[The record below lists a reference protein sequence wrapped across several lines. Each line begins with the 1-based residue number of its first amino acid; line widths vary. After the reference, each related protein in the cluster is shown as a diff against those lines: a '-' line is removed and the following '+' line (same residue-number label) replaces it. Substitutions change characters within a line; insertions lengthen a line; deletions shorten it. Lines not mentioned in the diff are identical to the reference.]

1 MEAVAPKALE
11 RLDQPAVVRVEP
23 FGPCKRARA
32 GQLGE
37 HLTLARRGDVEL
49 VEERRDRVVV
59 AGEEP
64 QPFEWVVER
73 CADLQLAPVGAVGD
87 ARHGGVDRTS
97 LLRFLEMSGW
107 GLYFVFLIPP
117 LIIGFVVQAWLKKT
131 VAANMQVAVA
141 NGMTGADIARQI
153 LDRNGLHDVPVDTS
167 PGGPLSDHY
176 DPRKKSVHL
185 SEPVYGGRSVA
196 STAIAAHEVGHA
208 IQHAKAYAPFR
219 LRSAM
224 WPAVAFASQAWLFL
238 LMIGLFAQI
247 TGLMTFA
254 VILFAVVVLFQLVTL
269 PVEFDASRRAMAQIS
284 DLGLV
289 STGESQGARKVL
301 TAAAMTYVAGALAAL
316 SQLAYWLLILSRR

>member
-1 MEAVAPKALE
+1 M
-11 RLDQPAVVRVEP
+11 
-23 FGPCKRARA
+23 
-32 GQLGE
+32 
-37 HLTLARRGDVEL
+37 
-49 VEERRDRVVV
+49 
-59 AGEEP
+59 
-64 QPFEWVVER
+64 
-73 CADLQLAPVGAVGD
+73 
-87 ARHGGVDRTS
+87 
-97 LLRFLEMSGW
+97 LRFPEMSGW

-208 IQHAKAYAPFR
+208 IQHAKAYGPFR

-289 STGESQGARKVL
+289 STGESHGARKVL

>member
-1 MEAVAPKALE
+1 
-11 RLDQPAVVRVEP
+11 
-23 FGPCKRARA
+23 
-32 GQLGE
+32 
-37 HLTLARRGDVEL
+37 
-49 VEERRDRVVV
+49 
-59 AGEEP
+59 
-64 QPFEWVVER
+64 
-73 CADLQLAPVGAVGD
+73 
-87 ARHGGVDRTS
+87 
-97 LLRFLEMSGW
+97 MSGW

-141 NGMTGADIARQI
+141 NGMTGAEIARQI
-153 LDRNGLHDVPVDTS
+153 LDRNGLHEVPVDTS

-208 IQHAKAYAPFR
+208 IQHAKAYGPFR
-219 LRSAM
+219 VRSAM

-238 LMIGLFAQI
+238 LKIGLFAQI